1 MVPERIRN
9 ALALP
14 VVNHR
19 GPEFSDIVQEC
30 EAHLRTLI
38 GTKNSIL
45 FFAGSGTGMMEAA
58 LVNTLKPGDKIL
70 VLSNGQ
76 FSERFA
82 EIAETIG
89 IDVDSLTVPWGE
101 TIRADNLAARLAESE
116 YRAVI
121 GVHNESATGAVTN
134 LAELGAVI
142 RDTPAI
148 FIIDSVSG
156 LGGIEIQQDAWSV
169 DLLISG
175 SQKALMCPPGI
186 GLASVSDKAWRL
198 IEEDDDK
205 RRFYWDL
212 RKAKNAAEKGQT
224 AFTPPVTLLAGLR
237 EGLRMIDEEGIP
249 NVFARHRRLGEALRA
264 GGAALNL
271 SIFTKKGETLSDT
284 VTVFNVPEGLHAST
298 IVGNMYKEY
307 GTVIAGARNKLD
319 GTVFRFGT
327 MGALDESDIILD
339 LLHLERTLQDLQVP
353 VEAGSAVAAAN
364 EYLRRG

>member
-1 MVPERIRN
+1 M
-9 ALALP
+9 
-14 VVNHR
+14 VNHR

-30 EAHLRTLI
+30 ESHLRTLI
-38 GTKNSIL
+38 GTKNAIM

-58 LVNTLKPGDKIL
+58 LVNALKAGDKAL
-70 VLSNGQ
+70 VLANGQ

-82 EIAETIG
+82 EIGVAMG
-89 IDVDSLTVPWGE
+89 IDIDSLEAPWGE
-101 TIRADNLAARLAESE
+101 EIDTNDVATRLAETD

-121 GVHNESATGAVTN
+121 GVHNESATGAVSN

-142 RDTPAI
+142 RKTPAI
-148 FIIDSVSG
+148 FIVDSVSG
-156 LGGIEIQQDAWSV
+156 LGGIEMQQDAWGV
-169 DLLISG
+169 DLLISA

-186 GLASVSDKAWRL
+186 GLASVSDKAWAL
-198 IEEDDDK
+198 IDEDDGK
-205 RRFYWDL
+205 QRFYWDF
-212 RKAKNAAEKGQT
+212 RKAKNAATKGQT

-237 EGLRMIDEEGIP
+237 EGLRMIEEEGIP
-249 NVFARHRRLGEALRA
+249 NVLARHRRLGEALRA

-271 SIFTKKGETLSDT
+271 SIFTKAPILSDT
-284 VTVFNVPEGLHAST
+284 VTVFNVPEGLHASA

-353 VEAGSAVAAAN
+353 VEAGNAVAAAN

>member
-1 MVPERIRN
+1 MVPERIRT

-30 EAHLRTLI
+30 ESHLRTLM
-38 GTKNSIL
+38 GTKNAVM
-45 FFAGSGTGMMEAA
+45 FFAGSGTGMMEGA
-58 LVNTLKPGDKIL
+58 LVNALKPGDKAL

-82 EIAETIG
+82 EIGGALD
-89 IDVDSLTVPWGE
+89 IDIDSIEAPWGE
-101 TIRADNLAARLAESE
+101 EISPDDVAARLAETD
-116 YRAVI
+116 YRTVI
-121 GVHNESATGAVTN
+121 GVHNESATGAVSN
-134 LAELGAVI
+134 LAELGAVV
-142 RDTPAI
+142 RKTPAI
-148 FIIDSVSG
+148 FIVDSVSG
-156 LGGIEIQQDAWSV
+156 LGGIEMQQDAWGV
-169 DLLISG
+169 DLLVSA

-186 GLASVSDKAWRL
+186 GIASISDKAWAL
-198 IEEDDDK
+198 IDEEDGK
-205 RRFYWDL
+205 RRFYWDF
-212 RKAKNAAEKGQT
+212 RKARKASENSQT

-249 NVFARHRRLGEALRA
+249 NVLARHRRLGEALRA

-271 SIFTKKGETLSDT
+271 SIFTKAPILSDT
-284 VTVFNVPEGLHAST
+284 VTVFNVPKGLHASA

-339 LLHLERTLQDLQVP
+339 LVHLERTLQDLQVP
-353 VEAGSAVAAAN
+353 VDPGSAVSAAN
-364 EYLRRG
+364 AYLRQN